1 MSLVDI
7 NVVEYPYIP
16 MEIIGIRNSWIFL
29 NVVNTLI
36 KYIILS
42 TESNTAVSTKII

>member
-7 NVVEYPYIP
+7 NVVEYPYIL

-36 KYIILS
+36 KYIRLS
-42 TESNTAVSTKII
+42 TESNTAV